1 MPSPRDALRVGRTPL
16 HSVRA
21 GRPHPRSIGRSRM
34 FVCSPPKYWG
44 AHDARPESSYPI
56 PPTKTRAGRRGAP
69 ALNTRRSLSFA
80 RLSPPPSSSRVEQY
94 LTSLPRLNKGG
105 NEKLVANKR
114 TGGPHLTSGAPR
126 NGALCGALDSSTV
139 FRPHCLF
146 LDVEIAMTP
155 LDQLRLRLTD
165 HDFYRLMETAKPLAA
180 LDLDN
185 RSPAASRCPR

>member
-21 GRPHPRSIGRSRM
+21 GHPHPRSIGRSRM

-80 RLSPPPSSSRVEQY
+80 RLSPPPSSTRVEQN

-105 NEKLVANKR
+105 NEKIVANKR
-114 TGGPHLTSGAPR
+114 ISSENGEGDLRACTLGHRPR
-126 NGALCGALDSSTV
+126 ST
-139 FRPHCLF
+139 R
-146 LDVEIAMTP
+146 
-155 LDQLRLRLTD
+155 
-165 HDFYRLMETAKPLAA
+165 AA
-180 LDLDN
+180 LFFAPGHKCH
-185 RSPAASRCPR
+185 RRAMRFA